1 MKAQLLARWQAFS
14 PRDQRVLS
22 VLAGVIGLLVFISLA
37 VTPALNT
44 LRDSDNR
51 RGQIAQQQA
60 HMLALQA
67 QAQALQTRT
76 VLSRDEALRQLQS
89 ITPNKYMQLQA
100 QGTRVSVQLKAM
112 PAADLALWLAQA
124 RQQAQTLPT
133 EAHLTRNAASTTATT
148 TTAAAVWD
156 GSLVLSLPNR
166 SAAP

>member
-22 VLAGVIGLLVFISLA
+22 TLAGVIGLLVFISLA

-44 LRDSDNR
+44 MRDSDNR
-51 RGQIAQQQA
+51 RVQIAQQQA
-60 HMLALQA
+60 QMLALQA

-89 ITPNKYMQLQA
+89 ITPNKYMQLQT

-133 EAHLTRNAASTTATT
+133 EANLTRNAASTTATAT
-148 TTAAAVWD
+148 TTATVWD
-156 GSLVLSLPNR
+156 GNLVLNLPTR
-166 SAAP
+166 GAAP

>member
-1 MKAQLLARWQAFS
+1 MKAQVLARWQAFS

-22 VLAGVIGLLVFISLA
+22 VLAGFIGLLVFISLA
-37 VTPALNT
+37 VSPALNT
-44 LRDSDNR
+44 LGESDQR
-51 RGQIAQQQA
+51 RSQIAQQPA

-89 ITPNKYMQLQA
+89 ITPNKHMQLQA

-124 RQQAQTLPT
+124 RQQAQTLPI
-133 EAHLTRNAASTTATT
+133 EAHLTRHGGSASATA
-148 TTAAAVWD
+148 WD
-156 GSLVLSLPNR
+156 GNLVLNLPNR
-166 SAAP
+166 GAAP

>member
-22 VLAGVIGLLVFISLA
+22 ALAGVIGLLVFISLA

-76 VLSRDEALRQLQS
+76 VLSRDEALRQLQN

-100 QGTRVSVQLKAM
+100 QGARVSVQLKAM
-112 PAADLALWLAQA
+112 PANDLALWLAQA

-133 EAHLTRNAASTTATT
+133 EAHLTRIAASTTATT
-148 TTAAAVWD
+148 TTAAVVWD
-156 GSLVLSLPNR
+156 GNLVLSLPTR
-166 SAAP
+166 GAAP